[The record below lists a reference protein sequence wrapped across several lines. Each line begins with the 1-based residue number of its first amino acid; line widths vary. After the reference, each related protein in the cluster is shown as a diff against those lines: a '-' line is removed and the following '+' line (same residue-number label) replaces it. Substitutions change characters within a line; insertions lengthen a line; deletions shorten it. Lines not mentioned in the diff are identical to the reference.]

1 MVDFN
6 ASELLKLSTMRI
18 VPAPSDFGNE
28 DGTPKK
34 VIRFKV
40 SDLYEPLDTF
50 RSLGL
55 PTIDWQVKEG
65 RHEWSSNSEEGTP
78 ETD

>member
-1 MVDFN
+1 MQ
-6 ASELLKLSTMRI
+6 I
-18 VPAPSDFGNE
+18 IPAPSDSGNE

-55 PTIDWQVKEG
+55 PTIDWKVEEG
-65 RHEWSSNSEEGTP
+65 RHKWGSNSREGTLD
-78 ETD
+78 TD